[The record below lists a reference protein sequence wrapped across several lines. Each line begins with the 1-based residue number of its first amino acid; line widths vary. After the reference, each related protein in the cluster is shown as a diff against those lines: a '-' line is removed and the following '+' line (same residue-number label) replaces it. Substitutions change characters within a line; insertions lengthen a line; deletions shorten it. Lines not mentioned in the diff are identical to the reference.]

1 MKGWIHLIFSLT
13 TIFQLLMTFA
23 IVFILTP
30 IVRKLAFKIGAVDK
44 PNKRRVNTVP
54 MPSMGGV
61 GIYIAFVFS
70 GYVLFRHALPIPLF
84 THIVIAAGIVVVT
97 GIIDDIYE
105 LTPRQKLIGILLAAM
120 YLYFFAHLKMDHIKV
135 FGLDEFILPSW
146 LSFIVTIIWILAITN
161 SINLIDGLD
170 GLASGVSMISL
181 MTIGIVALFH
191 FQGSLSFIS
200 VMIFMLVAAIAGFL
214 PYNFF
219 PAKIYL
225 GDTGALFL
233 GFMISTF
240 SLMGL
245 KNATII
251 TFLTPIVILGVP
263 IADTFFAIVRRKV
276 HRKPISS
283 ADKMHLHHRL
293 ISMGFTHRG
302 AVLTIYGLSIIFS
315 MIALLYNYLSTWGVV
330 ILSIALLFCVELFIE
345 MIGLIGPQFTPLL
358 TTLKFI
364 GNRAYRLRVIN
375 HWKKI
380 QRARRIKKENIKRR
394 IKKQ

>member
-1 MKGWIHLIFSLT
+1 MLFSIKTLIR
-13 TIFQLLMTFA
+13 LLVTVAM
-23 IVFILTP
+23 VLVLTP
-30 IVRKLAFKIGAVDK
+30 LVRKLAFKVGAVDK

-54 MPSMGGV
+54 MPSMGGLA
-61 GIYIAFVFS
+61 IYIAFVIS
-70 GYVLFRHALPIPLF
+70 GYTLFRSAMPPQLF
-84 THIVIAAGIVVVT
+84 TDIVIAGGIVVAT
-97 GIIDDIYE
+97 GVIDDIFE
-105 LTPRQKLIGILLAAM
+105 LTPKQKLVGLTLAAM
-120 YLYFFAHLKMDHIKV
+120 YLYFFAHLRMDRLKIL
-135 FGLDEFILPSW
+135 GLHEFMLPGW

-170 GLASGVSMISL
+170 GLASGVSMICL
-181 MTIGIVALFH
+181 VTIGTVALFH
-191 FQGSLSFIS
+191 FQGPLSFIAI
-200 VMIFMLVAAIAGFL
+200 MIFILVACIMGFL
-214 PYNFF
+214 PYNFY

-263 IADTFFAIVRRKV
+263 IADTFFAIIRRKV
-276 HRKPISS
+276 HRKPVSS

-293 ISMGFTHRG
+293 MSMGFTHRG

-315 MIALLYNYLSTWGVV
+315 MIALIYNYLSMWGVAV
-330 ILSIALLFCVELFIE
+330 LSVALLFCVELFIE

-364 GNRAYRLRVIN
+364 GNRAYRLHVIEG
-375 HWKKI
+375 WKKKYALYRDK
-380 QRARRIKKENIKRR
+380 QNRIKRR
-394 IKKQ
+394 MKKR

>member
-1 MKGWIHLIFSLT
+1 MKGWIELIFSLK
-13 TIFQLLMTFA
+13 TIFQLLMTAA
-23 IVFILTP
+23 IVFLITP
-30 IVRKLAFKIGAVDK
+30 IVRKVALKIGAVDK

-61 GIYIAFVFS
+61 GIYLAFVFS
-70 GYVLFRHALPIPLF
+70 GYVFFRHAIPLVLF

-105 LTPRQKLIGILLAAM
+105 LSPRQKLIGISLAAI
-120 YLYFFAHLKMDHIKV
+120 YLFFIAGIKMDHIKV
-135 FGLDEFILPSW
+135 FGLNEFILPGW

-170 GLASGVSMISL
+170 GLASGVSIISL
-181 MTIGIVALFH
+181 ITIGIVALFH
-191 FQGSLSFIS
+191 FQGPLSFIS

-219 PAKIYL
+219 PAQIYL

-263 IADTFFAIVRRKV
+263 IADTFFAIIRRKV
-276 HRKPISS
+276 NRKPISS

-315 MIALLYNYLSTWGVV
+315 MIALIYNYLSTVGVV
-330 ILSIALLFCVELFIE
+330 VLSIALLFCVELFIE

-364 GNRAYRLRVIN
+364 GNRAYRIHVIN
-375 HWKKI
+375 HWKALRNK
-380 QRARRIKKENIKRR
+380 RRQKKERIRRR